1 MTVRPVNPRDPV
13 SMYARGVVAGRTV
26 AGPYVRAACARHL
39 DDLAAAPA
47 RGWQLDRV
55 RMMRALE
62 FFPDVLR
69 LSSGEFEGEPFVLA
83 PWEAFIVGSLFG
95 WVNAEGHRRF
105 RVAFVET
112 GKGSGKSPLAAGIG
126 LYMLVADNE
135 PRAEVYAAASKKD
148 QAMVLF
154 RDAIA
159 MVDQS
164 PGLRSRVKQTGG
176 SQVWNLSFNGSFFRA
191 IASDEGQSGPR
202 PHCALIDEVHE
213 HRDDNM
219 IEMMRAGFKGRRAPL
234 LFMIT
239 NSGIDRQSVCWRYH
253 DKAVKVA
260 ERTVQDDRFFSYV
273 CAVDAGEDP
282 MLEPAT
288 WPKTNPNLGVSIQPE
303 YIADQVAE
311 ARQMP
316 SKESIVRRLCFCQWV
331 DASAPWIA
339 GDAWRACEVVH
350 DVPFTE
356 RLAGARVTLAV
367 DLSTTTDLTALA
379 IACEVGGRLFACVEF
394 WTPADTLRSRAE
406 RDGVDYPLWV
416 RQGYLNA
423 IPGSTLEYG
432 PIAERVGELIDQ
444 FDVAE
449 LVFDRY
455 RVAYLKREL
464 DDRGITLPLTEH
476 PQSFVKP
483 TKWALWMPQ
492 SVNEIEA
499 AVLKREIEIEHNPC
513 LTWAAAS
520 AVCEVDVNQSRIFS
534 KRKATGRI
542 DGLVA
547 LTMAVGAIRAPRSVV
562 DIGALVA

>member
-1 MTVRPVNPRDPV
+1 MPVQPRDPV
-13 SMYARGVVAGRTV
+13 SVYARSVVAGRTV

-39 DDLAAAPA
+39 DDLTAAPS
-47 RGWQLDRV
+47 RGWTFDARRV
-55 RMMRALE
+55 ARVVD
-62 FFPDVLR
+62 FFRDVLR
-69 LSSGEFEGEPFVLA
+69 LSSGEFEGEPFVLQ
-83 PWEAFIVGSLFG
+83 PWQAFIVGSLFG
-95 WVNAEGHRRF
+95 WVNDAGQRRF

-126 LYMLVADNE
+126 LYMLVADGE
-135 PRAEVYAAASKKD
+135 ARAEVYAAASKKD

-164 PGLRSRVKQTGG
+164 PGLRARVKQTGG
-176 SQVWNLSFNGSFFRA
+176 SQVWNLSVDGCFFRA

-213 HRDDNM
+213 HRDDTM
-219 IEMMRAGFKGRRAPL
+219 IEMMRAGFKGRRQPL
-234 LFMIT
+234 LFCIT
-239 NSGIDRQSVCWRYH
+239 NSGVDRESVCWRYH

-260 ERTVQDDRFFSYV
+260 ERTVEDDRFFSYV

-282 MLEPAT
+282 MRERAC
-288 WPKTNPNLGVSIQPE
+288 WAKTNPNLGVSIPE
-303 YIADQVAE
+303 AYLDDQVNE

-316 SKESIVRRLCFCQWV
+316 AKESIVRRLHFCQWV
-331 DASAPWIA
+331 DAASPWIS
-339 GDAWRACEVVH
+339 GEAWRACEVAH

-356 RLAGARVTLAV
+356 RFAGARVTLAL

-379 IACEVGGRLFACVEF
+379 MVAEFEGRLYGAVEF
-394 WTPADTLRSRAE
+394 WTPAETLRSRAE

-416 RQGYLNA
+416 RQGFVHAL
-423 IPGSTLEYG
+423 PGSTLEYG
-432 PIAERVGELIDQ
+432 PIADRIAELLDV

-455 RVAYLKREL
+455 RISYMKREL
-464 DDRGITLPLTEH
+464 DDRGLAVPLTEH
-476 PQSFVKP
+476 PQTFVKP
-483 TKWALWMPQ
+483 MRSALWMPQ
-492 SVNEIEA
+492 SINELEG
-499 AVLKREIEIEHNPC
+499 AVLRREIDIDFNPC

-520 AVCEVDVNQSRIFS
+520 AVCEVDVHESRIFS

-547 LTMAVGAIRAPRSVV
+547 LTMAVGAIRAPRERL